1 MPYEQ
6 PPARGRDS
14 LSAVR
19 HLVTGGAGFIGSHLC
34 DELLSRGERVHVL
47 DDLST
52 GAMENIRHLREHPGF
67 TYTIDSASCPPLVA
81 ELADDADI
89 IYHLAAAV
97 GVELIVESP
106 VRTIE
111 TNVHCTEVVLAQAAK
126 KRKPVFVASTSEV
139 YGKSED
145 LPFREEGDLV
155 LGATTKGRWSYACS
169 KAIDEFLALAYHKER
184 RLPTVVGRLFN
195 TVGPRQTGRYG
206 MVVPSFVR
214 QALADQPIRVFG
226 DGTQTRCFCHVG
238 DAVQALIDLMLLG
251 DGAYGEV
258 FNIGSQE
265 EISILSL
272 ADRVRELTGSDSE
285 VHVIPYEEAYEE
297 GFEDMPRRYPEISK
311 IEAAV
316 GWTPTRTLDE
326 ILGDVI
332 SFQQEEAAVV

>member
-1 MPYEQ
+1 M
-6 PPARGRDS
+6 
-14 LSAVR
+14 R
-19 HLVTGGAGFIGSHLC
+19 HLITGGAGFVGSHLC

-52 GAMENIRHLREHPGF
+52 GAMENIRHLRDHPGF
-67 TYTIDSASCPPLVA
+67 TYTIDSADCVPLVA
-81 ELADDADI
+81 ELADDADV

-184 RLPTVVGRLFN
+184 QLPTVVGRLFN

-226 DGTQTRCFCHVG
+226 DGDQRRCFCHVG
-238 DAVQALIDLMLLG
+238 DVVRAIADLMITEDAHG
-251 DGAYGEV
+251 RV
-258 FNIGSQE
+258 FNIGSTE
-265 EISILSL
+265 ETTIMQL
-272 ADRVRELTGSDSE
+272 ALRVRSAAGSSSE
-285 VHVIPYEEAYEE
+285 ITTVPYDEAYEA
-297 GFEDMPRRYPEISK
+297 GFEDMLRRIPDTTRI
-311 IEAAV
+311 AGLL
-316 GWTPTRTLDE
+316 GWEPTRDLDA
-326 ILGDVI
+326 ILSDVI
-332 SFQQEEAAVV
+332 DFHRREGLALPSAGL

>member
-1 MPYEQ
+1 M
-6 PPARGRDS
+6 
-14 LSAVR
+14 R
-19 HLVTGGAGFIGSHLC
+19 HLITGGAGFVGSHLC

-52 GAMENIRHLREHPGF
+52 GAMENIRHLRDHPGF
-67 TYTIDSASCPPLVA
+67 TYTIDSADCVPLVA
-81 ELADDADI
+81 ELADDADV

-111 TNVHCTEVVLAQAAK
+111 TNVRCTEVVLAQAAK

-184 RLPTVVGRLFN
+184 QLPTVVGRLFN

-214 QALADQPIRVFG
+214 QALGRPADPGLR
-226 DGTQTRCFCHVG
+226 RWRP
-238 DAVQALIDLMLLG
+238 AALLL
-251 DGAYGEV
+251 
-258 FNIGSQE
+258 
-265 EISILSL
+265 
-272 ADRVRELTGSDSE
+272 
-285 VHVIPYEEAYEE
+285 PC
-297 GFEDMPRRYPEISK
+297 
-311 IEAAV
+311 AATSC
-316 GWTPTRTLDE
+316 GRSPT
-326 ILGDVI
+326 
-332 SFQQEEAAVV
+332 S